1 MFNRIKDKAWNE
13 GSEWGIDT
21 FAFLTEMHLMMGMSL
36 QEAYDTTKK
45 TMVNQANLESRLSA
59 LRESHV

>member
-36 QEAYDTTKK
+36 QEAYDTTKR
-45 TMVNQANLESRLSA
+45 TMVNKANLESRLSA
-59 LRESHV
+59 LKESNV